1 MICMRKILFGILFVL
16 LMSQVVFAVQLSRDA
31 ITTQDALILA
41 HGTITEMIKAGFNT
55 ARVNDTYI
63 LAKDEFDSKVIL
75 EGRGQDVS
83 YTTIIVKLDTIT
95 AVRNEAF
102 MVNDEMV
109 ALQII
114 IEPLD
119 REELPETFVLY
130 DKAIYE
136 FNSERYETCL
146 ELINQVYD
154 KMGEEQSSQATLF
167 VFYESTSKT
176 IKGFLLNYWKEILY
190 TIAAIIII
198 GIVTYR
204 RFSVY
209 ITENKIKDLEI
220 KKEVLKTLIRDA
232 QKEYF
237 EKNKMSETE
246 YHIKIAKFS
255 EMIRDIERQIPLLK
269 EVLAKEKKI
278 KVLNK

>member
-1 MICMRKILFGILFVL
+1 MRKILFGILFVL